1 MAKFGK
7 SYRVNVQFEVNA
19 EFVKLDAV
27 IVLVLLCLS
36 LTYNND
42 FLVRWMVWVGWA
54 VV

>member
-7 SYRVNVQFEVNA
+7 SYKVNAQFEVNA

-36 LTYNND
+36 LTYNYN
-42 FLVRWMVWVGWA
+42 FWLGCCVSGWRK
-54 VV
+54 